1 MKTIRTKVYQ
11 FNELTE
17 QAKEVAINWYRN
29 DGNDGY
35 IYADEIIESVKK
47 VAELFNLKFGREY
60 TDVRTSHIDDNI
72 LELKGIRLYKYIVN
86 NYWSSLFKRKYLGC
100 IGDNRVIKHRMSK
113 THFYDMKKG
122 ARVNSS
128 NFIYSNIQYDNSCT
142 LTGVCYDM
150 DILQPVYDFLEKPN
164 TSTTFEDLMNE
175 IESAISKTFQQNE
188 DWVNSDEYI
197 TEQIEAN
204 EYDFTKDGK
213 RFYQ

>member
-11 FNELTE
+11 FSELTE
-17 QAKEVAINWYRN
+17 SAKQKAIEWYRN
-29 DGNDGY
+29 SNDDGY
-35 IYADEIIESVKK
+35 LYADEIIESVKE
-47 VAELFNLKFGREY
+47 VCELFHLKTGREWS
-60 TDVRTSHIDDNI
+60 DIRTSHIDDNI
-72 LELKGIRLYKYIVN
+72 MELKGIRLYKYIVN
-86 NYWSSLFKRKYLGC
+86 NYWSSLFKRKFLGS
-100 IGDNRVIKHRMSK
+100 IGDNKVIKHRMSK
-113 THFYDMKKG
+113 THFYDMSKG

-128 NFIYSNIQYDNSCT
+128 NFIYSNIRFDNCCT

-197 TEQIEAN
+197 TEQIESN
-204 EYDFTKDGK
+204 EYDFTQDGK
-213 RFYQ
+213 RFNQ

>member
-72 LELKGIRLYKYIVN
+72 MELKGIRLYKYIVN

-113 THFYDMKKG
+113 TNFYDMKKG

-204 EYDFTKDGK
+204 EYDFTKDGN
-213 RFYQ
+213 RFNQ

>member
-204 EYDFTKDGK
+204 EYDFTKDGN
-213 RFYQ
+213 RFNQ

>member
-17 QAKEVAINWYRN
+17 KAKEVAINWYRN
-29 DGNDGY
+29 SNDDGY
-35 IYADEIIESVKK
+35 LYSDEIIESVKA
-47 VAELFNLKFGREY
+47 VCELFNLKTGREWSNI
-60 TDVRTSHIDDNI
+60 RTSHIDDNI
-72 LELKGIRLYKYIVN
+72 MELKGIRLYKYIVN
-86 NYWSSLFKRKYLGC
+86 NYWNSLFKRKYLGC

-113 THFYDMKKG
+113 TNFYDMKKG

-204 EYDFTKDGK
+204 EYDFTKDGN
-213 RFYQ
+213 RFNQ